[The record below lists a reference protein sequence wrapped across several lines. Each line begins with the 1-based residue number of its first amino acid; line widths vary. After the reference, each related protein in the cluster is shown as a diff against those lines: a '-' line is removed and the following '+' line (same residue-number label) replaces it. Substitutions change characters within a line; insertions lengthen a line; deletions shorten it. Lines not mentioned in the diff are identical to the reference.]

1 MPSIF
6 AVNLRTD
13 FAHKQQVF
21 QARMHLHCTT
31 LSIAT
36 APEPLHHRPTGQAS
50 DQVATERPVGLFP
63 PPANTTV
70 GKPLNNLVQ
79 NSRLPLPKKLAK
91 AKFLS
96 KSVFVCFFSSPL
108 VQIDRNKTD
117 YCSDQAPGIPNAKP
131 FPVLAAGKRNLYLP
145 RM

>member
-63 PPANTTV
+63 PPANTT
-70 GKPLNNLVQ
+70 GQTLEQPLVQ
-79 NSRLPLPKKLAK
+79 NGRLSLSPKK
-91 AKFLS
+91 
-96 KSVFVCFFSSPL
+96 
-108 VQIDRNKTD
+108 IDE
-117 YCSDQAPGIPNAKP
+117 G
-131 FPVLAAGKRNLYLP
+131 
-145 RM
+145 